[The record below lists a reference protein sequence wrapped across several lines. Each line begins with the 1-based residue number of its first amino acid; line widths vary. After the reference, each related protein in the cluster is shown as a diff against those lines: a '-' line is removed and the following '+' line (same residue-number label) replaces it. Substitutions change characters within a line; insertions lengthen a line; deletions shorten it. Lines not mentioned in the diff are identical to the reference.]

1 MGIKW
6 REGEEGD
13 QDEEREITLSCSRAP
28 PLDAEDEEAEQQRH
42 MRMPVWLA
50 NGEEGTSWA
59 DGGSRRRLMR
69 FPLVGDNLTW
79 GARERGH
86 PIVVGCCRGHMARGL

>member
-13 QDEEREITLSCSRAP
+13 QDEERQITLSCSRAP

-42 MRMPVWLA
+42 MRMSVRPA